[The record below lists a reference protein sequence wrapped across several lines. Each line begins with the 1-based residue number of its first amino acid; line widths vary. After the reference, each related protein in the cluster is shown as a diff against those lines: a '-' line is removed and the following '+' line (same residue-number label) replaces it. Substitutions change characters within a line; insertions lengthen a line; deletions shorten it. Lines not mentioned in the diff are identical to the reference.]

1 MSFPAASLIISNA
14 VPREKQGVG
23 MSLVNTVVNYS
34 ISIALGI
41 AGTVEMQVTKGDA
54 GPGAALRGY
63 RSAWYFGIGL
73 AGLGLCFSMV
83 NLVITKIKSRS
94 KLQIGEI
101 DGGFGREAV
110 ESGSDPEGRC
120 GVDNV

>member
-34 ISIALGI
+34 ISIALGF
-41 AGTVEMQVTKGDA
+41 AGTVEIQVTKGDP

-63 RSAWYFGIGL
+63 RSAWYLGTGL
-73 AGLGLCFSMV
+73 AGLGLCFSVV
-83 NLVITKIKSRS
+83 NLAIIKIKARS
-94 KLQIGEI
+94 KLP
-101 DGGFGREAV
+101 GGKV
-110 ESGSDPEGRC
+110 EGRLDLERVKPKSNPGDSC
-120 GVDNV
+120 

>member
-23 MSLVNTVVNYS
+23 MSLVNMVVNYS

-73 AGLGLCFSMV
+73 AGLGLCFGVV
-83 NLVITKIKSRS
+83 NLVMTKIKARS
-94 KLQIGEI
+94 KLRGGEV
-101 DGGFGREAV
+101 DGGFGREGV
-110 ESGSDPEGRC
+110 ESRSSPEVKC
-120 GVDNV
+120 